1 MSELRTAMSA
11 LTHGVYVLGV
21 HTPEKDNLMT
31 CAWLSQ
37 VSGAPPMLMAAVA
50 TNHLTAQ
57 LIPQAGRFSVSV
69 LKQDQKYLALK
80 NGQGSGRNCE
90 RTLET
95 SVVYSESGCPLVQG
109 AAAHLECR
117 LVNTVVCNDH
127 TLFIGEV
134 VRGKVYDANTLV
146 YREKEFFK

>member
-1 MSELRTAMSA
+1 MSELRAAMSA

-37 VSGAPPMLMAAVA
+37 VSGAPAMLMAAVA
-50 TNHLTAQ
+50 SKHLTAQ
-57 LIPQAGRFSVSV
+57 LIPRAGRFSVSV
-69 LKQDQKYLALK
+69 LKQDQKELALR

-95 SVVYSESGCPLVQG
+95 PVIFSENGCPLVQG
-109 AAAHLECR
+109 AVAHLECR
-117 LVNTVVCNDH
+117 LVDSVVCSDH

-134 VRGKVYDANTLV
+134 IHGEVLGGNALI

>member
-1 MSELRTAMSA
+1 MSELREAMSA

-37 VSGAPPMLMAAVA
+37 VSGAPPMLMASVA
-50 TNHLTAQ
+50 TKHLTAQ
-57 LIPQAGRFSVSV
+57 LIPQAGGFSVSV
-69 LKQDQKYLALK
+69 LKQNQKELALK

-95 SVVYSESGCPLVQG
+95 PVIFSQRSCPLVQG

-117 LVNTVVCNDH
+117 LVNTVVCSDH

-134 VRGKVYDANTLV
+134 VWGEVFDENTLV